1 MEHFPVGCTNSHCVT
16 RLTIANNDG
25 YINVSSLAYMWGYFQ
40 SKEHDLPLN
49 SLKFYEEIGKPLFEE
64 FVKHKY
70 AQIVCCFVTE
80 PNDEKGITL
89 IKNKSGYISLDIA
102 NRLSF
107 SEVTKN
113 MCRRTKRV
121 LIIELFV
128 CEH

>member
-1 MEHFPVGCTNSHCVT
+1 MEHFPVVCPDSHCVT

-25 YINVSSLAYMWGYFQ
+25 HINVSSLTHMWGYFQ
-40 SKEHDLPLN
+40 SREHSLPSN
-49 SLKFYEEIGKPLFEE
+49 SLKFYNETGESLFEE

-70 AQIVCCFVTE
+70 AQILCFIVTE

-89 IKNKSGYISLDIA
+89 IKNKNDYISLDIA
-102 NRLSF
+102 NRSSF
-107 SEVTKN
+107 SEVVKN